1 MQHCVCCGRK
11 KLPFA
16 EYSVVKDQIGAKPP
30 SPRLARLR
38 GPQGP
43 APLARWKRH
52 PRSVAR
58 GVSSPRSAPSPEV
71 SATHYVANLITSA
84 LRSGR
89 RNYPSAAPCGTAA
102 WHCSALDRDRRRRG
116 RRPESL
122 TQPRRNFSR
131 LRCLWQLR
139 RGRHVTALPFQRAC
153 LPSRSRVHLSSRRR
167 LVENTGL
174 EPVTSWLQTRRSPS

>member
-58 GVSSPRSAPSPEV
+58 GVCSPRSAPSPEV

-89 RNYPSAAPCGTAA
+89 RDYPSAAPCGTAA
-102 WHCSALDRDRRRRG
+102 WYCSALDRDRRRRG

-131 LRCLWQLR
+131 LRPSGFGVAGMSLRCHFKELVCLN
-139 RGRHVTALPFQRAC
+139 
-153 LPSRSRVHLSSRRR
+153 RSRVHLHRGEGWWRIPGSNR
-167 LVENTGL
+167 
-174 EPVTSWLQTRRSPS
+174 

>member
-89 RNYPSAAPCGTAA
+89 RDYPSAAPCGTAA

-131 LRCLWQLR
+131 LRPSGFGVAGMSLR
-139 RGRHVTALPFQRAC
+139 CHFKELAC
-153 LPSRSRVHLSSRRR
+153 LNRSRVHLHRGEGWWRIPGSNR
-167 LVENTGL
+167 
-174 EPVTSWLQTRRSPS
+174 